1 MSDLIS
7 RKKISGY
14 IKMIINPYGK
24 PFEGTAYELGL
35 KIMRYI
41 DAMESAYDVEKV
53 VGKLK
58 EAKDNVPVNRLL
70 DDIIKEKPK
79 ELGQLIAYDKA
90 IEIVKADGKDEK
102 EKINIMG
109 HNSIEEQKQAAKNT
123 NELLN
128 YLIEI
133 IEQNN
138 KRFSFE
144 WAVGGEHATMEIF
157 DNEKEIGYVVN
168 IEPIKYDETGKAIN
182 V

>member
-1 MSDLIS
+1 
-7 RKKISGY
+7 
-14 IKMIINPYGK
+14 
-24 PFEGTAYELGL
+24 
-35 KIMRYI
+35 MRLI
-41 DAMESAYDVEKV
+41 DADALIKNLSYLYTKNHIPIDMRAKEILTTIIEQPTAYDVDKV
-53 VGKLK
+53 IEEL
-58 EAKDNVPVNRLL
+58 ELHSF
-70 DDIIKEKPK
+70 
-79 ELGQLIAYDKA
+79 ELGTDTLPVHYVRLNEA

>member
-7 RKKISGY
+7 RSKLLKEIKTWGGCVEALREY
-14 IKMIINPYGK
+14 IQNMP
-24 PFEGTAYELGL
+24 T
-35 KIMRYI
+35 
-41 DAMESAYDVEKV
+41 AYDVDKV
-53 VGKLK
+53 VEEL
-58 EAKDNVPVNRLL
+58 ELHSF
-70 DDIIKEKPK
+70 
-79 ELGQLIAYDKA
+79 ELGTDTLPVHYVRLNEA

-109 HNSIEEQKQAAKNT
+109 HNSIEEHKQVAKNT

-133 IEQNN
+133 IEKNN

>member
-1 MSDLIS
+1 MSDLYIES
-7 RKKISGY
+7 RLQAIKDIASTSCSDIKDADNIAGFCDEIYSAIPKLDKIVEQLELHS
-14 IKMIINPYGK
+14 
-24 PFEGTAYELGL
+24 FELGTDTL
-35 KIMRYI
+35 
-41 DAMESAYDVEKV
+41 
-53 VGKLK
+53 
-58 EAKDNVPVNRLL
+58 PVHYVRLN
-70 DDIIKEKPK
+70 D
-79 ELGQLIAYDKA
+79 A

-109 HNSIEEQKQAAKNT
+109 HNSIEEHKQIAKNT

-133 IEQNN
+133 IEKNN